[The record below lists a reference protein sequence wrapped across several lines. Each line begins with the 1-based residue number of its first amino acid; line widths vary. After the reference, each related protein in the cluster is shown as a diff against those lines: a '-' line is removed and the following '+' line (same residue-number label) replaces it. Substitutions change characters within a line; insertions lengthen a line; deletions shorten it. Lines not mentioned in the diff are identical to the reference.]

1 MGSGKRKRRRRT
13 LARKKLV
20 RERERFGL
28 EREDTRVR
36 IQICGE
42 SVLLLGSRCFERVV
56 AFLKKM

>member
-1 MGSGKRKRRRRT
+1 

-20 RERERFGL
+20 KRERERFGL

-36 IQICGE
+36 TQICGE